1 MSSMPIVK
9 IVDVNNNNEIVEIED
24 LTETGLSMVIGDCE
38 RLLDKLEDA
47 RRALM
52 DTNWESEAQNDR

>member
-1 MSSMPIVK
+1 MPIVK